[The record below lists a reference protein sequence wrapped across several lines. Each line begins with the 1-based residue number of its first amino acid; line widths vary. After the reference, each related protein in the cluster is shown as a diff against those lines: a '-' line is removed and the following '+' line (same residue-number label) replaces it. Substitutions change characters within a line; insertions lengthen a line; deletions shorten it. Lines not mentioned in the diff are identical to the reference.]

1 MDLVS
6 GRLWLL
12 NGRRNVCVVL
22 GSRKALHL
30 RVFMLPSWKRRF
42 PDPSAHELSRTWWIA
57 LPRALIWGL
66 ARCLQASVNPRLI
79 LLMDGLFFCLLRR
92 KGKWMRLP
100 FAGHSQSKHPRRVSG
115 CCRVLARA
123 GRRVGVGAGV
133 LATVFRLRFLCFFS
147 SEEERILISQ
157 LVELPSAGA
166 IIG

>member
-12 NGRRNVCVVL
+12 NGRRNVRVVL
-22 GSRKALHL
+22 GSRKALRL
-30 RVFMLPSWKRRF
+30 RVFTLPSWKRCF

-100 FAGHSQSKHPRRVSG
+100 FAGHSQSEHPRRVSG

-133 LATVFRLRFLCFFS
+133 LATVFSLQFLCFFLPRKKES
-147 SEEERILISQ
+147 SFLSLLSYPVLE
-157 LVELPSAGA
+157 P
-166 IIG
+166 